1 MEPMQ
6 LEGAGPASCVGSDVR
21 GNFRGDYQ
29 EFTRLSVERRRM
41 TRAAVGVLA
50 SGPRGACSVCVS
62 STQVIAKSSNGL
74 LHVVWY
80 RARCAR
86 AMVSL
91 DSHHVHH
98 AECAPSAIA
107 CGVGLTNVA
116 RVELAKSSQANQ
128 I

>member
-50 SGPRGACSVCVS
+50 SGCWVCAS

-74 LHVVWY
+74 LYVVRY
-80 RARCAR
+80 RARCTR
-86 AMVSL
+86 AVASVG
-91 DSHHVHH
+91 SHHVHH
-98 AECAPSAIA
+98 AECAPLAIA
-107 CGVGLTNVA
+107 CGFGRQT
-116 RVELAKSSQANQ
+116 
-128 I
+128 